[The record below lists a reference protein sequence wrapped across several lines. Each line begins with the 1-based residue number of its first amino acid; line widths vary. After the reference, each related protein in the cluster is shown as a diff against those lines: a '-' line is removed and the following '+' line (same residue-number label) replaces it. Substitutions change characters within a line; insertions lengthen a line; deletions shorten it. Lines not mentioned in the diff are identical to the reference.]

1 MRDSTNICIG
11 TAGSSRNAAII
22 DRTRSDQAIDN
33 YTQQFLDSPNTTSAI
48 TYKLQWA
55 TESSGGSASVYYLNR
70 KGASANDGAIS
81 SITVMEVAA

>member
-1 MRDSTNICIG
+1 MVRCTG
-11 TAGSSRNAAII
+11 A
-22 DRTRSDQAIDN
+22 QA
-33 YTQQFLDSPNTTSAI
+33 YWLPVSLLHLDSPNTTSAI

-81 SITVMEVAA
+81 SITVMEVAV